1 MNINFVLLY
10 VIDDVK
16 SAGQTGAN
24 AVKKREA
31 VYDRGEQMKNT
42 ATYVPKV
49 CFLFFVCIRHF
60 KYVL

>member
-1 MNINFVLLY
+1 MTDNSKIFFCY
-10 VIDDVK
+10 FPDDVK

-31 VYDRGEQMKNT
+31 VYDRGEQMKNA

-49 CFLFFVCIRHF
+49 LIFISLYGIQ
-60 KYVL
+60 